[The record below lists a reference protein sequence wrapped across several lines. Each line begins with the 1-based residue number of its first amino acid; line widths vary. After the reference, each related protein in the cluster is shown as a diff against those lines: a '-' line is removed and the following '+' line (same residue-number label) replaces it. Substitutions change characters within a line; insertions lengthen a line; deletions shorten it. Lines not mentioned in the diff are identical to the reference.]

1 MAINVAT
8 TATRRAK
15 VRVTGP
21 LNLLFDDLGS
31 NSPDLLRFQVS
42 FPVSGSPVPQAGY
55 RVSQQPEQQVLS
67 LDFDPQRHQVE
78 AAWRALYSAAYTQGL
93 NPAKTG
99 YVVIDNRG
107 VRRVSYQL
115 VVSDQ
120 YEEQNP

>member
-1 MAINVAT
+1 M
-8 TATRRAK
+8 
-15 VRVTGP
+15 
-21 LNLLFDDLGS
+21 
-31 NSPDLLRFQVS
+31 
-42 FPVSGSPVPQAGY
+42 
-55 RVSQQPEQQVLS
+55 S